1 MTTGTSE
8 NKFNPAWW
16 LPEGHSQTLWRK
28 FSPAKNLVHRR
39 QRIELDDSDFIDL
52 DWTTLDPK
60 ESKDNTIVFFL
71 HGLCGCSMSSYIL
84 AMQSLLNDQGIS
96 SVAMNFRGCSG
107 EMNRLARAYHSG
119 VSEDVN
125 EVFSK
130 LSAEYPQHNFVF
142 VGYSLGA
149 NVLLKWLG
157 EIQSHPSIRKAV
169 AVSTPFALEYCSQVM
184 LQGVSRI
191 YGQYFVRRLL
201 KDFRSK
207 QLHLQSSNPEQAM
220 RIAQLGDTHSISSI
234 WEFDDQITAPLHG
247 FAGAEDYYRRC
258 SSSGFLSTIAVD
270 TLLIQSKNDPMIPPK
285 AIPDREVLSPQVQM
299 QLTEKGGHVGFV
311 SSNPDSWL
319 EQRILNFM
327 QV

>member
-1 MTTGTSE
+1 MAAGTLE
-8 NKFNPAWW
+8 NEFIPTWW

-28 FSPAKNLVHRR
+28 LSPAKKVAHTR
-39 QRIELDDSDFIDL
+39 QRIELDDSDYIDL

-60 ESKDNTIVFFL
+60 QSKDNTIVFLL
-71 HGLCGCSMSSYIL
+71 HGLCGCSRSSYIL

-130 LSAEYPQHNFVF
+130 LVAEYPAHNFVF
-142 VGYSLGA
+142 IGYSLGA

-157 EIQSHPSIRKAV
+157 EIESHPRIRKAV
-169 AVSTPFALEYCSQVM
+169 GVSTPFVLESCSQAM
-184 LQGVSRI
+184 LQGVSRL
-191 YGQYFVRRLL
+191 YGQYFVRRLV
-201 KDFRSK
+201 KDFQNK
-207 QLHLQSSNPEQAM
+207 QEYLETSNPEQAT
-220 RIAQLGDTHSISSI
+220 RIAKLGDTRSISSI

-247 FAGAEDYYRRC
+247 FEGAEDYYRKC
-258 SSSGFLSTIAVD
+258 SSSAFLGSIAVD

-285 AIPDREVLSPQVQM
+285 SIPNSEMLSPQVQM

-311 SSNPDSWL
+311 SSNPDNWL

-327 QV
+327 QA